1 MATVVD
7 TLVTEFK
14 LKTEN
19 YSAGVRQVRTD
30 MASLQRYSAGW
41 NALGVGS
48 QIAGVL
54 NTASSV
60 AGSIGEVGAKL
71 AGLVP
76 VASAMAAAAA
86 AAAGAIGT
94 AGLSAMNASANF
106 ESMERT
112 FAGAM
117 GSMEAGKAMMR
128 YLEDYAGKSAFGL
141 EALASASKQL
151 AAGGLEVQ
159 RFLPLVERIA
169 LVASDTDPSGLQE
182 VAGAFLR
189 IKGGGFGEAMESLR
203 RAGISANDFRA
214 QGITINKGGEVNAT
228 DEEFFAALERI
239 AQGRMKQIADQV
251 SAGSAT
257 KISNVGDALGIAVR
271 QVGSYLNQ
279 EFLPSIEYMTTAIKN
294 FAENDGFKLLAES
307 FSSLVPVLMGPD
319 SAESALVEFAANLAR
334 VPVYIDMFGAA
345 MSELLKIGGL
355 GMVSGAMQAMFEDA
369 GQKAHDSLISTYEQ
383 QKELQK
389 RRKAKQED
397 EDKKLLAL
405 KKDPDKPVLPGAT
418 SFLSAIAKNTAD
430 TARNT
435 RRDSMASIT
444 MGGGELARRGLDKTE
459 LARVLRP
466 RSMSSDPGLRE
477 IQTLL
482 TQLAVV
488 IHSNGQ
494 RSAERL
500 MLERAR
506 AAY

>member
-1 MATVVD
+1 MATVID

-14 LKTEN
+14 LKTDN

-41 NALGVGS
+41 NSLGIGT

-54 NTASSV
+54 NTAGSV
-60 AGSIGEVGAKL
+60 AGSVGEVGAQI
-71 AGLVP
+71 AGIVP
-76 VASAMAAAAA
+76 AVGAAAAA
-86 AAAGAIGT
+86 TGAAATALGS

-117 GSMEAGKAMMR
+117 GSMEAGKATMK
-128 YLEDYAGKSAFGL
+128 YLEGYAGKSAFGL
-141 EALASASKQL
+141 EALATASKQL

-159 RFLPLVERIA
+159 RFLPLMERIA

-182 VAGAFLR
+182 VASAFLR

-214 QGITINKGGEVNAT
+214 QGININKGGEVNAT
-228 DEEFFAALERI
+228 AEEFLAALERI
-239 AQGRMKQIADQV
+239 GEGRMKRIAELV

-279 EFLPSIEYMTTAIKN
+279 EFLPSIEYATSAIKD
-294 FAENDGFKLLAES
+294 FAADGGFRLLAES
-307 FSSLVPVLMGPD
+307 FSALIPTISGPD
-319 SAESALVEFAANLAR
+319 SARSAMIEFGANMAR
-334 VPVYIDMFGAA
+334 IPVYIDMFGAVI
-345 MSELLKIGGL
+345 SELLKIAAPAL
-355 GMVSGAMQAMFEDA
+355 TAGALQAEFEDA
-369 GQKAHDSLISTYEQ
+369 GQKAYESFKTILEMQ
-383 QKELQK
+383 ETIRKQKEGK
-389 RRKAKQED
+389 NGGEGPTVSVD
-397 EDKKLLAL
+397 VS
-405 KKDPDKPVLPGAT
+405 PVMAGPVN
-418 SFLSAIAKNTAD
+418 SFLGAIAKNTAD

-435 RRDSMASIT
+435 RQDSMASLTI
-444 MGGGELARRGLDKTE
+444 GGGELARRGLDKTE

-482 TQLAVV
+482 TQIAVV
-488 IHSNGQ
+488 IHDSGQ